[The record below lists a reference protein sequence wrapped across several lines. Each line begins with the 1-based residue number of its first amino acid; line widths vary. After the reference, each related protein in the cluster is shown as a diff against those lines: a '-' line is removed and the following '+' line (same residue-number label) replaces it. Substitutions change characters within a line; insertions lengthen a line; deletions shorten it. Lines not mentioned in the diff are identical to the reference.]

1 MFIFAL
7 AALHVY
13 DLGKILGSQIF
24 LEALIEWDVFI
35 FTYDNF

>member
-13 DLGKILGSQIF
+13 DLDKILGSQITP
-24 LEALIEWDVFI
+24 LHLLRSPH
-35 FTYDNF
+35 